1 MKRFH
6 FSLRPVAV
14 LRSHRKALARE
25 AFAASIHAFGRAE
38 ETLNVQRHRVA
49 LFESTLEAGRRGLFS
64 PATEAEALAAYR
76 QERAA
81 ETAAEREVAAARERM
96 QRKRAE
102 YLESHRQ
109 LEVLHRLEQKAR
121 TLHRQEIG
129 REEQA
134 AFDEFAGRR
143 HLTRTPNFSS

>member
-14 LRSHRKALARE
+14 LRSHRKTLARE
-25 AFAASIHAFGRAE
+25 AFAASIHAFGKAE
-38 ETLNVQRHRVA
+38 EALSLQRNRVA
-49 LFESTLEAGRRGLFS
+49 LFEAALEAGRRGRFS

-81 ETAAEREVAAARERM
+81 EAAAEREVAIARERM

-102 YLESHRQ
+102 YLEAHRH

-121 TLHRQEIG
+121 TLHRQEIN

-134 AFDEFAGRR
+134 AFDEFAGRG
-143 HLTRTPNFSS
+143 HPARTSRFSS